1 MSLILITVSR
11 TLYLNSR
18 PLSNFAMIGNS
29 LFSSSDDKLNDD
41 EKGFE
46 LWLLELLDE
55 CLLLEWDEESGIGGG
70 SYHECSKKKTLM
82 QRGCK
87 KVFFNWVINQPC
99 NQKS

>member
-1 MSLILITVSR
+1 
-11 TLYLNSR
+11 
-18 PLSNFAMIGNS
+18 MIGNS

-70 SYHECSKKKTLM
+70 SYHECSKK
-82 QRGCK
+82 
-87 KVFFNWVINQPC
+87 
-99 NQKS
+99 

>member
-55 CLLLEWDEESGIGGG
+55 
-70 SYHECSKKKTLM
+70 
-82 QRGCK
+82 
-87 KVFFNWVINQPC
+87 
-99 NQKS
+99 